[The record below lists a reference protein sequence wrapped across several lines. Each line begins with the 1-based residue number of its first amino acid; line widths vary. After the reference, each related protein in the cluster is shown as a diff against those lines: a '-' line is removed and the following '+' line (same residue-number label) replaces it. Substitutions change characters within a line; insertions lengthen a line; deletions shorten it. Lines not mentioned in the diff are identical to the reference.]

1 MTIVVAAV
9 GISTVRKLSGR
20 RPYHR
25 QLEKGAPCSCDR

>member
-1 MTIVVAAV
+1 MTE
-9 GISTVRKLSGR
+9 ISRTVRKFGVR